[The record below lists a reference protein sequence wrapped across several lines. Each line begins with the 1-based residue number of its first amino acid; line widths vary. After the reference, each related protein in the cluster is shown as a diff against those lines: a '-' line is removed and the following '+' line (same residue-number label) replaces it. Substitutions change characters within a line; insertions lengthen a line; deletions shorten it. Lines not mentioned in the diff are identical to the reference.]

1 MAEKSQ
7 LLKITIDW
15 PKKNNYL
22 KMALFDHFFL
32 YLYKTNTMIAVITG
46 DIVNSRKVNSEIWLP
61 KLKDFFSEII
71 SDPEKWEIYRGDSFQ
86 IEVPVERAL
95 EIALCIKALIKS
107 NTIIDARM
115 SIGIGEKDFKG
126 TKITESYGT
135 AFIYSGE
142 SFEKIKN
149 NTLILKSPFES
160 FDEYFNPTL
169 KLLSFITD
177 NWKPVTSETI
187 FYSLTHKEL
196 MQKEIAEKLSKDSTT
211 INKALKRGG
220 YDEIVEII
228 NLYSKK
234 ILQCLN

>member
-1 MAEKSQ
+1 MAF
-7 LLKITIDW
+7 
-15 PKKNNYL
+15 
-22 KMALFDHFFL
+22 FDHFVL
-32 YLYKTNTMIAVITG
+32 YLYKIDIMIAVITG

-61 KLKDFFSEII
+61 KLKEYLSEII
-71 SDPEKWEIYRGDSFQ
+71 SDSEKWEIYRGDSFQ
-86 IEVPVERAL
+86 LEVPAENAL

-115 SIGIGEKDFKG
+115 SIGIGEKDFKSK
-126 TKITESYGT
+126 KITESYGT
-135 AFIYSGE
+135 AFIHSGE

-149 NTLILKSPFES
+149 NTLILKSPFDE

-177 NWKPVTSETI
+177 NWKPVTSKTI
-187 FYSLTHKEL
+187 FFALTNKKL
-196 MQKEIAEKLSKDSTT
+196 MQKEIAQKLSKDSTT

-220 YDEIVEII
+220 YDEIIETI